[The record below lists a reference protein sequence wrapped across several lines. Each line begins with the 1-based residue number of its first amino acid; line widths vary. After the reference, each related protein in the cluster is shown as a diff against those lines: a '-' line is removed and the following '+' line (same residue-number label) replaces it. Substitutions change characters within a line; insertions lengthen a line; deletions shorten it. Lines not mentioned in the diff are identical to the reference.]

1 MRRTSPLLASL
12 ESGERLALAALLLAA
27 ASWTKI
33 AAPLPGT
40 AMVDPERAVAVAL
53 AEDADADASDATE
66 DADSQDDDV
75 STWMREDPL
84 NQW

>member
-1 MRRTSPLLASL
+1 MRRPSPLLASL

-53 AEDADADASDATE
+53 AEDAAAEAPEESEA
-66 DADSQDDDV
+66 ADDDV
-75 STWMREDPL
+75 STWMRGEPL